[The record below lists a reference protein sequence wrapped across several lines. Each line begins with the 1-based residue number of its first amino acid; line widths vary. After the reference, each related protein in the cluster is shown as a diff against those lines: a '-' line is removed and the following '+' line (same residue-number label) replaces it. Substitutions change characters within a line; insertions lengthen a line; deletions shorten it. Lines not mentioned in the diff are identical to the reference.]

1 MNYTIVSLRGI
12 LAQTDSEDSVCAL
25 LNTFKCS
32 RDHDREHF
40 LWNLAIQFE
49 KRCMSRTYLAVDVSD
64 PSHILGYFSLGMKCL
79 RLREDAPI
87 SRSMRNKMNVD
98 SETDIAQSYL
108 IGQLGRSDDSPKGL
122 GAMLLIDALD
132 LIRQSSEIV
141 GCRVVRL
148 DCSSNVESYYT
159 SQGWKRVGTNES
171 RSLIQMAIV
180 L

>member
-1 MNYTIVSLRGI
+1 MNYIIVSLRGI

-79 RLREDAPI
+79 RLREDAPEGVHVGGAAVLLACHPGMHGEMGE
-87 SRSMRNKMNVD
+87 RKPVD
-98 SETDIAQSYL
+98 DVDGFAPFV
-108 IGQLGRSDDSPKGL
+108 GRSHAEAYL
-122 GAMLLIDALD
+122 H
-132 LIRQSSEIV
+132 
-141 GCRVVRL
+141 
-148 DCSSNVESYYT
+148 
-159 SQGWKRVGTNES
+159 
-171 RSLIQMAIV
+171 
-180 L
+180 